1 MTGKLQWCTSL
12 LVIRS
17 NCGSLLAERAWLFA
31 SFRQSSSTIIERASF
46 LWDEVSEANP
56 LKKYGCLVK
65 RFVYHYHA
73 KLLEAFF
80 FESWLLG
87 KVASKKVWSGDSW
100 GEAPNNIRFS
110 TRKRGTKNL
119 AWKTAYRVLTVA
131 IWASCLRS
139 LTWGSCESLIGLSSG
154 PKQFLNLSP
163 LIIAHSTG
171 LPVLAKAN
179 TKIFHTLAL
188 IGIPC
193 RSFFTVYAWAVAES
207 SSNQVNMQKTIK
219 VVFRDPFTPPPTVYI
234 TRTVQTAHLLV
245 RRINGDSFPNFLI
258 VDFNVEAK
266 KIWWNSSKHYPP
278 DSAISCMTS
287 WENSWTPSRQ
297 GSVPPD
303 CWMSTFQLSSSGKMI
318 FSTPCETHRPS
329 RVGSPGEG

>member
-1 MTGKLQWCTSL
+1 M
-12 LVIRS
+12 I
-17 NCGSLLAERAWLFA
+17 A
-31 SFRQSSSTIIERASF
+31 SFCQSSSTTIERASF

-73 KLLEAFF
+73 KLLKAFF

-119 AWKTAYRVLTVA
+119 AWKAAYRVLTVA

-163 LIIAHSTG
+163 LIIAHSTARTAINLWSSCLSESQHKN
-171 LPVLAKAN
+171 LPY
-179 TKIFHTLAL
+179 F
-188 IGIPC
+188 
-193 RSFFTVYAWAVAES
+193 SFNRYPMSILLYCLCLGGSW
-207 SSNQVNMQKTIK
+207 IK
-219 VVFRDPFTPPPTVYI
+219 QQPSE
-234 TRTVQTAHLLV
+234 H
-245 RRINGDSFPNFLI
+245 
-258 VDFNVEAK
+258 AK
-266 KIWWNSSKHYPP
+266 K
-278 DSAISCMTS
+278 
-287 WENSWTPSRQ
+287 
-297 GSVPPD
+297 
-303 CWMSTFQLSSSGKMI
+303 L
-318 FSTPCETHRPS
+318 
-329 RVGSPGEG
+329 